1 MSDTT
6 LFDYPI
12 DNDNEALI
20 ASNIILSPEN
30 RDFFVRQGNWQSF
43 RNKEYQTIGWSVIEA
58 STSKMD
64 VNIDAVLLKSKGS
77 PLKFY
82 VTFEFLSNLTT
93 NFTEIPLDNF
103 KEHYQKLIVDSVKT
117 KLIEKNTALLNVC
130 CDPATK
136 LSDIEERLNYFDSVV
151 ERGYS
156 GSRLDF
162 QSVAELMPQYLLNKN
177 NSIDKYT
184 TGFSTL
190 DEYCTEGFAPKQIS
204 VITALAGMGKCHP
217 KGTEVMMFD
226 CSFKSIENI
235 KIGDILMGP
244 DSLPRTVLSLSKGFG
259 DIYKIHQNDGD
270 DYFVN
275 ENHILSLKKRGTA
288 VRTKTGA
295 KRGST
300 LKIGW
305 KENGEIINISIKDI
319 LSKPKY
325 FLQQYSGYKAVLDF
339 EEKPIKIEPYFLGAW
354 IGDGNKKSTSITN
367 QEIEIKDYLN
377 NYAKR
382 LGMLYHEDYLKE
394 KPHCPNCRIHSGHA
408 QSNQLLNSLRFYNL
422 IDNKHIP
429 KDYLYNSKE
438 IRLQLLAGLI
448 DTDGYLT
455 SKIHEISTKYE
466 KLKDDILFLGRSLGF
481 HCTAVYSK
489 KQIKSINFEGYYWR
503 IRICGYNDTIPCKVK
518 RKQAEKRLKLY
529 LPTSSTIKIN
539 YDRKDEYFGF
549 SLDKDGLYLLKD
561 FTVTH
566 NSSFVLSSMKNLAN
580 KGIVAAQFALEM
592 NTTPLIHKLLAFNS
606 QLPITKIVS
615 NISELSEE
623 EQAFYYA
630 EVKRLEKNY
639 NLFFNDK
646 PSPSLN
652 TIREQIMLLQDLL
665 KTEYLVCF
673 IDLFGKIKE
682 FQSSDNFAR
691 DYEKNC
697 NIIQNMTKELGV
709 HMSLV
714 AQIRRDVAN
723 RKDTRPTM
731 QDLKNSGALTE
742 ISDLIFGIHRP
753 FYNPKTAIKTNVQE
767 SVLEQGSFNFDPS
780 DQDASLVAMQD
791 DINKNIAEIIFLKQR
806 MGEGNKLVNF
816 VFDPNTTCFYQIL
829 DKEEQKRINASKKD
843 LMED

>member
-1 MSDTT
+1 
-6 LFDYPI
+6 
-12 DNDNEALI
+12 
-20 ASNIILSPEN
+20 
-30 RDFFVRQGNWQSF
+30 
-43 RNKEYQTIGWSVIEA
+43 
-58 STSKMD
+58 
-64 VNIDAVLLKSKGS
+64 
-77 PLKFY
+77 
-82 VTFEFLSNLTT
+82 
-93 NFTEIPLDNF
+93 
-103 KEHYQKLIVDSVKT
+103 
-117 KLIEKNTALLNVC
+117 
-130 CDPATK
+130 
-136 LSDIEERLNYFDSVV
+136 
-151 ERGYS
+151 
-156 GSRLDF
+156 
-162 QSVAELMPQYLLNKN
+162 MPQYLLNKN

-190 DEYCTEGFAPKQIS
+190 DELCTEGFAPKQIS
-204 VITALAGMGKCHP
+204 VITALAGMGKCER
-217 KGTEVMMFD
+217 KGTLIMMYD
-226 CSFKSIENI
+226 CSFKKIEDI
-235 KIGDILMGP
+235 KIGDFLMGP
-244 DSLPRTVLSLSKGFG
+244 DSLPRKVLSLNHGFG
-259 DIYKIHQNDGD
+259 DIYKIHQNRGN
-270 DYFVN
+270 DYYVN
-275 ENHILSLKKRGTA
+275 KNHILSLRKTGESI
-288 VRTKTGA
+288 RTKIGA
-295 KRGST
+295 KKKST
-300 LKIGW
+300 TAIGW
-305 KENGEIINISIKDI
+305 KENGEILNISVEDALK
-319 LSKPKY
+319 KPNY
-325 FLQQYSGYKAVLDF
+325 FFQQYTGYKAIIDF
-339 EEKPIKIEPYFLGAW
+339 PEKEVSIEPYFIGCW
-354 IGDGNKKSTSITN
+354 IGDGHSDSTAISN
-367 QEIEIKDYLN
+367 PDIEIRTYLKE
-377 NYAKR
+377 YANR
-382 LGMLYHEDYLKE
+382 LGMLYHEDNIKE
-394 KPHCPNCRIHSGHA
+394 KPNCPNCRIKRNNKEKNYIFNKL
-408 QSNQLLNSLRFYNL
+408 QKYNL
-422 IDNKHIP
+422 INNKHIP

-438 IRLQLLAGLI
+438 LRLQLLAGLI
-448 DTDGYLT
+448 DTDGYMT
-455 SKIHEISTKYE
+455 SKIHEISTKYP

-481 HCTAVYSK
+481 YCTAKYEK
-489 KQIKSINFEGYYWR
+489 KQIKSTGFEGYYWR

-518 RKQAEKRLKLY
+518 RKKAEKRLQKY
-529 LPTSSTIKIN
+529 EPIISRIKI
-539 YDRKDEYFGF
+539 KFLGKEEFFGF
-549 SLDKDGLYLLKD
+549 ELDKDGLYLHDD

-566 NSSFVLSSMKNLAN
+566 NSSFCLSSMKNLAN
-580 KGIVAAQFALEM
+580 KGIIAAQFALEM

-606 QLPITKIVS
+606 QLPITKVVS
-615 NISELSEE
+615 NISELREE

-652 TIREQIMLLQDLL
+652 TIREQIMLLQDHL
-665 KTEYLVCF
+665 KTEYIVCF

-791 DINKNIAEIIFLKQR
+791 DINKNIAEVIFLKQR